1 MAELK
6 TKKTTQSPAAFV
18 SALKDPVKRADA
30 KALLSLFKKATGES
44 PKMWGTSI
52 VGFGQYHYKSD
63 RSSQE
68 GDWPLTGFSPRAA
81 SITVY
86 IMPGFKEYGAL
97 LKKLGKHK
105 ISGGSCIYIKKLAD
119 VDQKVLGE
127 IIKTSV
133 RDMHRKYKVK

>member
-6 TKKTTQSPAAFV
+6 TKKTTQSPAAFI
-18 SALKDPVKRADA
+18 AKIADPAKRADS
-30 KALLSLFKKATGES
+30 KALLALMRKATGES

-52 VGFGQYHYKSD
+52 VGFGQYHYKSE

-81 SITVY
+81 NLTVY
-86 IMPGFKEYGAL
+86 IMPGFKGYAPL

-105 ISGGSCIYIKKLAD
+105 IGGGSCIYIKKLAD

-127 IIKTSV
+127 IVKTSV
-133 RDMHRKYKVK
+133 RDMRKKYKVK